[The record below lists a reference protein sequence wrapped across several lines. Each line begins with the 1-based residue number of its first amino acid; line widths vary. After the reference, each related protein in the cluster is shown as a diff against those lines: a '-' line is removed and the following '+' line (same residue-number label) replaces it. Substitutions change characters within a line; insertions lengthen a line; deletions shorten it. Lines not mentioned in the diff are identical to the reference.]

1 MKNSILIL
9 LLLFS
14 MITFSQEVRQ
24 KCVTIEEEKL
34 PNYKVKVIKTN
45 HCVEPKEIT
54 VAVYIITEWEK
65 KKRKNVK
72 LEKMNNETNFNCPLC
87 GGICGLC

>member
-14 MITFSQEVRQ
+14 ISIFSQEIKQ
-24 KCVTIEEEKL
+24 KCVTIEEKKL

-54 VAVYIITEWEK
+54 VAVYIVTEWEK
-65 KKRKNVK
+65 KKRKK
-72 LEKMNNETNFNCPLC
+72 RKKRKNEQ
-87 GGICGLC
+87 